1 MRTLTAFC
9 AIATLVACIASPS
22 RAADAP
28 SCALQQYTSID
39 FNITRADDILIPIT
53 IGETPTFAE
62 LTLATAFNTTGPN
75 AVETLKLETRSLS
88 RITAA
93 TPKVGNRT
101 ITHATR
107 PVPVMIGQLRITGVE
122 FLVTSDVGGNISAR
136 VGLGLFGQADV
147 ELDFANQ
154 KLKVFSSD
162 HCPGNVVY
170 WADSFGAVPFRKATI
185 GNYLVMELDGK
196 KIETGLGTSTA
207 ITRLHADAA
216 KRLFDIDVG
225 APDPLVPG
233 IRPEKQRFMDLTA
246 NGIAVMNAQVDIE
259 PFSPGGCR
267 LREQRGA
274 DRAAGYG
281 QCYNVFPLQLGM
293 NVLKRMRIYFASKE
307 NMLYFTAADAQK

>member
-1 MRTLTAFC
+1 MRTLIAFC
-9 AIATLVACIASPS
+9 AIATLAACITGPS
-22 RAADAP
+22 HAAEVQ
-28 SCALQQYTSID
+28 SCALQQYTSINFD
-39 FNITRADDILIPIT
+39 VTRADDILIPIT

-62 LTLATAFNTTGPN
+62 LTLGTAFNTTGPN
-75 AVETLKLETRSLS
+75 AVETLKLETRSLA
-88 RITAA
+88 RINA

-147 ELDFANQ
+147 ELDFGNQ
-154 KLKVFSSD
+154 KLKVFSPD

-170 WADSFGAVPFRKATI
+170 WADSFGAVPFRQATI

-207 ITRLHADAA
+207 ITRLHAEAA

-225 APDPLVPG
+225 APDPKVPG
-233 IRPEKQRFMDLTA
+233 IRPERQRFMDLTA

-259 PFSPGGCR
+259 PFRPPGCR
-267 LREQRGA
+267 LREQRGT
-274 DRAAGYG
+274 DRAAGYD

-293 NVLKRMRIYFASKE
+293 NVLKRMRIYFANKE